1 MNMYKQTSEIKKKPK
16 LYLKRI
22 KFNDNTELQL
32 DKNSIIVF
40 TGANNCG
47 KSQIL
52 KDIELCFN
60 KSAYKAPIVIKESE
74 CEYLGA
80 IDEDSFIEEHFKR
93 NA

>member
-40 TGANNCG
+40 TEPIIVE
-47 KSQIL
+47 KSN
-52 KDIELCFN
+52 IERYRIMFQ
-60 KSAYKAPIVIKESE
+60 
-74 CEYLGA
+74 
-80 IDEDSFIEEHFKR
+80 
-93 NA
+93 